1 MFYGKDQNMNKIK
14 FYAWD
19 DKAEEITLPPIPAI
33 KNVPDYWRKSERFVG
48 SEELAISNNGMPNLG
63 LKHCMPFLD
72 AITSGYHY
80 RLHCDIEVK
89 VINDVPNIFYDSN
102 LTPAY
107 PRAKDHLPTPMGCYE
122 QGFFW
127 QMWWG
132 TSLPEG
138 WSALVTSPLNRPDLP
153 FVVNSGIVD
162 YDKYVA
168 PGNISFYIKKEFEGV
183 IEAGTPI
190 FQIIPIRREAWEM
203 EIDQSL
209 REVGYSNFNKKVEQV
224 YGYYKK
230 SLRQDKPYS

>member
-1 MFYGKDQNMNKIK
+1 MIDMFRKKPVLQYESAVEVYPDIITPAKNHIPDWYKKIPKWKDNEMFSVNKG
-14 FYAWD
+14 F
-19 DKAEEITLPPIPAI
+19 
-33 KNVPDYWRKSERFVG
+33 NVT
-48 SEELAISNNGMPNLG
+48 I
-63 LKHCMPFLD
+63 KHCMPFLD

-80 RLHCDIEVK
+80 RLHCDIDVK
-89 VINDVPNIFYDSN
+89 VINDVPNISYDSN
-102 LTPAY
+102 ITPAY
-107 PRAKDHLPTPMGCYE
+107 PRSKDHLPTPMGCHE

-132 TSLPEG
+132 TSLPDG

-168 PGNISFYIKKEFEGV
+168 PGNISFYIKKDFEGV

-190 FQIIPIRREAWEM
+190 FQIIPIRREACEM

-209 REVGYSNFNKKVEQV
+209 RDTGHSNFNKKVEQV

>member
-1 MFYGKDQNMNKIK
+1 MNKIK

-19 DKAEEITLPPIPAI
+19 DTAAKLTFPPVPAI
-33 KNVPDYWRKSERFVG
+33 KNIPEYWRKSERFIG
-48 SEELAISNNGMPNLG
+48 SKELKILDKGMPNLG

-72 AITSGYHY
+72 ATTSGYHY
-80 RLHCDIEVK
+80 ILHCDIEVK
-89 VINDVPNIFYDSN
+89 CINGLPSISYDSI

-107 PRAKDHLPTPMGCYE
+107 PRSKDNIPTPIGCYD

-132 TSLPEG
+132 TSLPDG

-168 PGNISFYIKKEFEGV
+168 PGNISFHIKKDFEGV
-183 IEAGTPI
+183 IKAGTPI
-190 FQIIPIRREAWEM
+190 FQIIPVYREAWEM

-209 REVGYSNFNKKVEQV
+209 REVGHGNFNKKVEQV

-230 SLRQDKPYS
+230 HLRQDKPYS